1 MTSRIE
7 RIRFWKTVRPLRTL
21 FRTSLGSKSA
31 ATSVLV
37 EVTLAGGAMGVGE
50 APTSFVLPHET
61 PEAIKAVLADARRA
75 LTGAPIDEYPAHLAA
90 LRKRFGAFHMTLSG
104 LEVALFR
111 AALAAKGESELGF
124 WSGRSRRVETDI
136 TVAFMPDRQALSHWM
151 KHATKIGFRHYK
163 VKVTGRVE
171 ADIAFVKAVREHLRS
186 AGPPDRVI
194 RLDGNQGY
202 SAESYRRMLDALGRA
217 KIDIEL
223 FEQPLAADDFAG
235 LRKIAGCSPVPV
247 ILDETVF
254 DAEACR
260 RVVDERLGDGVNIK
274 IAKSGIAGSAA
285 ILKCARAAGLKL
297 MIGCM
302 TETMVGLSAGIH
314 MAAGTAAFDY
324 VDLDAAHLLFNAR
337 LRGDI
342 EIAGPRY
349 LIDGAA
355 RGSGKGQ
362 R

>member
-1 MTSRIE
+1 
-7 RIRFWKTVRPLRTL
+7 
-21 FRTSLGSKSA
+21 
-31 ATSVLV
+31 
-37 EVTLAGGAMGVGE
+37 
-50 APTSFVLPHET
+50 
-61 PEAIKAVLADARRA
+61 
-75 LTGAPIDEYPAHLAA
+75 
-90 LRKRFGAFHMTLSG
+90 
-104 LEVALFR
+104 
-111 AALAAKGESELGF
+111 
-124 WSGRSRRVETDI
+124 
-136 TVAFMPDRQALSHWM
+136 M
-151 KHATKIGFRHYK
+151 KHTTRIGFRHYK
-163 VKVTGRVE
+163 VKVTGDVA

-186 AGPPDRVI
+186 AGPADCVI

-202 SAESYRRMLDALGRA
+202 SAESYRRMLDELQRA
-217 KIDIEL
+217 KIEIEL

-235 LRKIAGCSPVPV
+235 LRTIAGCSPVPV

-302 TETMVGLSAGIH
+302 TETMVGLSAGIY

-337 LRGDI
+337 RYGDI
-342 EIAGPRY
+342 EIAGRRY
-349 LIDGAA
+349 LIDGAERVA
-355 RGSGKGQ
+355 GKGGS
-362 R
+362 